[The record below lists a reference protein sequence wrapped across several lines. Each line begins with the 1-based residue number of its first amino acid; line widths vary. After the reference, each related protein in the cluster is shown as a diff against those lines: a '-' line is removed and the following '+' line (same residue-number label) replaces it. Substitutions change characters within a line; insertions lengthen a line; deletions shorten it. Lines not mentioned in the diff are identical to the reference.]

1 MRNSLSPENKV
12 GLTVAAKSTP
22 SGLGKPVRPLIRILA
37 ALIGFVGLF
46 GLALSA
52 YLFVVGAPDS
62 RFDLEAASGLLLM
75 ALFATYG
82 TCIGIRGK
90 APTGFVPWK

>member
-1 MRNSLSPENKV
+1 M
-12 GLTVAAKSTP
+12 
-22 SGLGKPVRPLIRILA
+22 GKPVRPFIRILA

-52 YLFVVGAPDS
+52 LLFIIGAPDN
-62 RFDLEAASGLLLM
+62 RFDLEAVAGLILM
-75 ALFATYG
+75 ALLAIYG

-90 APTGFVPWK
+90 APTGIVPWK